1 MRLQTLKLRNFQQ
14 IKKLDIDLDGE
25 SIAINGAN
33 ETGKT
38 TIVNAL
44 TWLLTGKAHTGE
56 AKYSPQTKIGEELA
70 HHLDHS
76 VEGVFVKE
84 DGTSFTL
91 YKAYKEIWRRPR
103 GALEEELTGGEYEH
117 MIDGVPTRASDYEN
131 YISSVFGDTETVQV
145 LSNPLFF
152 GEELPWQR
160 RREIVMDLIGD
171 MSDLDVILCD
181 DRLSEL
187 KTLLKKR
194 GSETERYTID
204 ELAAISKA
212 ERKKAQDAMKAI
224 PERIDELNGMK
235 PEAFTKDDIVAFEK
249 EKEARQLSAL
259 AKKKELDD
267 LKETSG
273 RSLRDE
279 LISDIKGDMQ
289 DRRIEIA
296 TEHNEKLRAVRSKK
310 MEVQTKLDGLRDEHE
325 RVLRSVAKTC
335 DDLDRMSEHAE
346 MLRSEL
352 EKLATA
358 KYDGRTTC
366 YACGQRLP
374 EDEIMQAE
382 AQFNMKL
389 SERKEETTKAVKNME
404 LDIASKQLLLKELN
418 AEEESLSKQV
428 GKAVTAV
435 EDAESELKIL
445 GESLKSVEEDEVYK
459 KLNERLQEALA
470 MDDGSKENAI
480 KEEKRRELTQALR
493 DDIAA
498 VNEIEETLKKQEEI
512 ERFDRRIKELEGDFV
527 AMSQALEQAEKVI
540 YLTELFTIV
549 KADQLTSS
557 INAYFDP
564 SVLKFK
570 LFEQLKNGGIEP
582 TCEVLVK
589 SKQGNYKEFR
599 GANRA
604 GKINAGLEIIHVLA
618 KSYGKSI
625 PIAIDNA
632 EGVNRLNVR
641 DAQVI
646 ATYVTRDPKLV
657 IEPFDYM

>member
-14 IKKLDIDLDGE
+14 IKKLDIDLDGK

-84 DGTSFTL
+84 DGTVFTL

-117 MIDGVPTRASDYEN
+117 MIDGVPTRASDYDS
-131 YISSVFGDTETVQV
+131 YISSVFGDAETVQV

-171 MSDLDVILCD
+171 MSDLDVIMCD

-194 GSETERYTID
+194 GSEIERYTID

-224 PERIDELNGMK
+224 PERIDELSGMK
-235 PEAFTKDDIVAFEK
+235 PEAFTKDDIAAFEK

-259 AKKKELDD
+259 AKKKELDS

-325 RVLRSVAKTC
+325 RVLRSVTKTC
-335 DDLDRMSEHAE
+335 DDLDRMNEHAE

-404 LDIASKQLLLKELN
+404 LDIASKQLVLKELN
-418 AEEESLSKQV
+418 AEEESLSKQI
-428 GKAVTAV
+428 GKTVTAV

-512 ERFDRRIKELEGDFV
+512 ERFDRRIKELEGDFA
-527 AMSQALEQAEKVI
+527 AMSQALEQAEKAI

-599 GANRA
+599 GANSA
-604 GKINAGLEIIHVLA
+604 GKINAGLEIIHVLS

-657 IEPFDYM
+657 IEPFDCM